1 MNNVLIVGFATL
13 LLGLSNL
20 TIYTMGHEAFLYFIR
35 LAHIPPILDV
45 ERTIDLWMSVVS
57 RNNKLMRNQLLTF
70 MLRLTIA

>member
-13 LLGLSNL
+13 LLSLGNL

-45 ERTIDLWMSVVS
+45 ERTID
-57 RNNKLMRNQLLTF
+57 F
-70 MLRLTIA
+70 CG